1 MRYRHRRSSAICFK
15 SKHVSPCALSSARS
29 SLEIEAFMNKED
41 FRQATRTQLDA
52 IDSEIN
58 THGAQRQLALQNAA
72 FRRRVENYVGVG
84 AAPQNS
90 AADLPRSNAAKESL
104 LEDAVA
110 LEALFAVE
118 HPVAEKL
125 LRELINSLS
134 RLGI

>member
-1 MRYRHRRSSAICFK
+1 
-15 SKHVSPCALSSARS
+15 
-29 SLEIEAFMNKED
+29 MNKED

-58 THGAQRQLALQNAA
+58 THGAQRQLALQN
-72 FRRRVENYVGVG
+72 
-84 AAPQNS
+84 APQNS

>member
-1 MRYRHRRSSAICFK
+1 
-15 SKHVSPCALSSARS
+15 
-29 SLEIEAFMNKED
+29 MNKED

-118 HPVAEKL
+118 HPVAEKM

>member
-1 MRYRHRRSSAICFK
+1 
-15 SKHVSPCALSSARS
+15 
-29 SLEIEAFMNKED
+29 MNKED

-52 IDSEIN
+52 IDNEIN

-72 FRRRVENYVGVG
+72 FRRRVENYVSVG

>member
-1 MRYRHRRSSAICFK
+1 
-15 SKHVSPCALSSARS
+15 
-29 SLEIEAFMNKED
+29 MNKED

-84 AAPQNS
+84 TAPQNS
-90 AADLPRSNAAKESL
+90 ATGLPNSNAAKESL
-104 LEDAVA
+104 VEDARV

>member
-1 MRYRHRRSSAICFK
+1 
-15 SKHVSPCALSSARS
+15 
-29 SLEIEAFMNKED
+29 MNKED

-58 THGAQRQLALQNAA
+58 THGAQRQLAMQNAA
-72 FRRRVENYVGVG
+72 SRRRVENYVGVG
-84 AAPQNS
+84 TAPQNS
-90 AADLPRSNAAKESL
+90 ATGLHNSNAAKESL
-104 LEDAVA
+104 VEDASA

>member
-1 MRYRHRRSSAICFK
+1 
-15 SKHVSPCALSSARS
+15 
-29 SLEIEAFMNKED
+29 MNKED

-58 THGAQRQLALQNAA
+58 MHGAQRQLAMQNAA

-84 AAPQNS
+84 TAPQKS
-90 AADLPRSNAAKESL
+90 ATALPRSNATKESL
-104 LEDAVA
+104 VENARA
-110 LEALFAVE
+110 LEVLFAVE

>member
-1 MRYRHRRSSAICFK
+1 
-15 SKHVSPCALSSARS
+15 
-29 SLEIEAFMNKED
+29 MNKED

-58 THGAQRQLALQNAA
+58 THGAQRQLAMQNAA
-72 FRRRVENYVGVG
+72 FRQRVENYVGVG
-84 AAPQNS
+84 TAPQNS